1 MVEEEEEAEE
11 TVNEKHI
18 TVVSRQQQ
26 QQQQQLFGVV
36 NKQKHSI
43 RVIRDSSKLQN
54 SVA

>member
-1 MVEEEEEAEE
+1 MVAEEEEAEE

-18 TVVSRQQQ
+18 TVVSRQ

>member
-18 TVVSRQQQ
+18 TVVSRQ

>member
-26 QQQQQLFGVV
+26 QQPQLFGVV

>member
-18 TVVSRQQQ
+18 TVVSR